1 MSSRHSLT
9 NDSGFT
15 LIEVLIAIAIFS
27 IGLLAMGALQ
37 ANSLVE
43 TGDVARKTE
52 AWTIADEQATLL
64 KEMPFM
70 NTVTWTVPAELTAG
84 SHQAAPDPNRYGDR
98 YDIHWDVVDDRL
110 IPQQPAT
117 LLPGVPAG
125 NWTVCKQISVRV
137 TRAGDNPDS
146 DTIAEVQFYKT
157 WWATG
162 VPN

>member
-1 MSSRHSLT
+1 MSSKQLLS

-15 LIEVLIAIAIFS
+15 IIEALIALAIFS
-27 IGLLAMGALQ
+27 IGLMAMGALQ
-37 ANSLVE
+37 ARSLMD

-70 NTVTWTVPAELTAG
+70 NTATWTVPAALTAG
-84 SHQAAPDPNRYGDR
+84 NQQVTHPNGR
-98 YDIHWDVVDDRL
+98 YDVHWRVRDD
-110 IPQQPAT
+110 IPIGVQPAT

-125 NWTVCKQISVRV
+125 NWTVSKEITVSVTPV
-137 TRAGDNPDS
+137 GGSVPN

-162 VPN
+162 CP